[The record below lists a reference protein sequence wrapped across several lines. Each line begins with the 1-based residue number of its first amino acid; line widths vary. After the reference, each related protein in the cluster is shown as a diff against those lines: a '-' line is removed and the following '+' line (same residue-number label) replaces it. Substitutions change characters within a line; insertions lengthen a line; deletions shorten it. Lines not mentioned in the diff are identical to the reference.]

1 MSNVPVARRYARA
14 LLEAAG
20 ANADQ
25 VLEQLESL
33 IAFFDGHKELFDTVA
48 SPTLTRAQR
57 MNLVEAIVT
66 NSPGLQP
73 VLANVM
79 RLLTDRNR
87 FGALPFIARQY
98 RDMVDSRM
106 GRVRGRVTS
115 ASKLGDAELA
125 ALKKQL
131 ESLTQRSV
139 LLETSV
145 DPSLIGGVVANVGSH
160 QYDGSIRAQLQEL
173 SRTLTQG

>member
-14 LLEAAG
+14 LLDASG

-25 VLEQLESL
+25 VLEQLETL
-33 IAFFDGHKELFDTVA
+33 ITFFDGHKEIFETIS
-48 SPTLTRAQR
+48 SPTLTRTQR
-57 MNLVEAIVT
+57 MNLVDAVIA
-66 NSPGLQP
+66 NAPGLQP
-73 VLANVM
+73 VLGNVM
-79 RLLTDRNR
+79 KLLTDRNR

-115 ASKLGDAELA
+115 AAKLGDAQITA
-125 ALKKQL
+125 ITKQL
-131 ESLTQRSV
+131 EALTQRAV
-139 LLETSV
+139 ILETAV

-160 QYDGSIRAQLQEL
+160 QYDGSIRSQLAEL
-173 SRTLTQG
+173 ARTLTQR

>member
-33 IAFFDGHKELFDTVA
+33 IAFFDGHKDLFETIA
-48 SPTLTRAQR
+48 SPTLTKTQR
-57 MNLVEAIVT
+57 MNLVDAIIT
-66 NSPGLQP
+66 STPGLQP
-73 VLANVM
+73 VLGNVM
-79 RLLTDRNR
+79 KLLTDRNR

-115 ASKLGDAELA
+115 AAKLGDSEIA

-131 ESLTQRSV
+131 EALTQRSV
-139 LLETSV
+139 VLETAV
-145 DPSLIGGVVANVGSH
+145 DPKLIGGVVANVGSH

-173 SRTLTQG
+173 GRTLTQR